1 MKLQR
6 GKRSIF
12 VLIHSELDTDEEE
25 LMEQLLEVNEVK
37 SVHVINGEYDILAV
51 VEIDLRGKP
60 IFSTI
65 QELSLHVV
73 REIRQIEGIRDTS
86 TIVPFVTATR

>member
-12 VLIHSELDTDEEE
+12 VLIDAELDADEDE
-25 LMEQLLEVNEVK
+25 LMGRLLEVEEVK
-37 SVHVINGEYDILAV
+37 NVHIINGQYDILAV
-51 VEIDLRGKP
+51 VEVDLRGKP

-65 QELSLHVV
+65 QEQSLDIV
-73 REIRQIEGIRDTS
+73 REIRQIEGIRDTN

>member
-1 MKLQR
+1 MKLQS

-12 VLIHSELDTDEEE
+12 VLIDTELDSDEDE
-25 LMEQLLEVNEVK
+25 LMERLLEVDEVK
-37 SVHVINGEYDILAV
+37 SVHIINGEYDILAV
-51 VEIDLRGKP
+51 VEVDLREKP

-65 QELSLHVV
+65 QELSLHVI

>member
-12 VLIHSELDTDEEE
+12 VLIDTELDADENE
-25 LMEQLLEVNEVK
+25 LMERLFEVEEVK
-37 SVHVINGEYDILAV
+37 NVHIINGQYDVLAV
-51 VEIDLRGKP
+51 VEVDLRGKP

-65 QELSLHVV
+65 QERSLDIV
-73 REIRQIEGIRDTS
+73 REIRQIEGIRDTN

>member
-12 VLIHSELDTDEEE
+12 VLIDTELDADEDE
-25 LMEQLLEVNEVK
+25 LMERLLEVEAVK
-37 SVHVINGEYDILAV
+37 NVHIINGQYDILAV
-51 VEIDLRGKP
+51 VEVDLRGKS

-65 QELSLHVV
+65 QEQSLDIV